1 MKNFK
6 KVISV
11 VMALAMIACSFT
23 AVSAA
28 KFADVADT
36 AAYAEAV
43 QVLEALNVV
52 NGVEQENG
60 TFNFEPEKSVTRA
73 EAATMIVGA
82 LNMADDATAAAG
94 TSQFGDVNS
103 QAAWA
108 AGFVNVGVAQ
118 GFIAGYD
125 AATFGPLDNV
135 TYAQLCVMLTQITG
149 YGEYAKAYG
158 GWPTG
163 YTTMAATA
171 GINKGVAVANDAA
184 LTKGQVAMMIW
195 NALQAPMLGV
205 ETYAISGNEYKPLD
219 GKDGDFKTLLSEKFD
234 AYVATVTID
243 QTPINDGLENDEV
256 VISVTKADWWPL
268 DESPIPDTN
277 AINYL
282 SQPATVAAG
291 IDVNSSYLQ
300 TGKAVFLVDEDDQL
314 EMIYFKATGKT
325 AAKELAADTY
335 YLQQN
340 LADSKQY
347 ATDHEKIRFG
357 STYYKFESSI
367 DVYVNGVNYTTI
379 TAAADEATDTESQK
393 ALDWLLG
400 NAKGTIKI
408 LKTVPTGEY
417 DVIFVNLY
425 QVAEV
430 TSVDADNDET
440 RITLAGVQ
448 GGLDAT
454 AESIDEIVITNDEV
468 EEGNVIVT
476 VTRNGEAATLASLKN
491 GDIIAYAADFGEV
504 DEGILTDPKVIDII
518 ATNDEISGT
527 VTAIDTNLTGAN
539 DNVYTIGGANYTL
552 IADRANPS
560 DPGDIDIKHSLDV
573 RLDPFGRIYDYEAN
587 GAAAQYAIA
596 LKLGQEDDQIK
607 LLLADGTTKTYDVDL
622 SKATNFSTAFA
633 GIDAV
638 ANVAGRVVTYEV
650 SGKTGK
656 ISAITL
662 VGAGNAITDKEYKSR
677 TSLLG
682 SGNKILDTT
691 PIILVDDDA
700 SVPFKEA
707 AKYSVLTK
715 EDLLDGTKYTGNA
728 YRINT
733 TVAFVVIT
741 NIGTAFGEDSRFAVA
756 ISEPESILT
765 EDGDRVKSVK
775 VLYEGKVQ
783 DMLFNTTAA
792 ADILVGTEVDDEVVK
807 YQTFFFETDSDGYV
821 NAIYDDF
828 ETEMSGLIDDDDWS
842 YKIYD
847 ENKPIQIATGVVV
860 DVTSSAITFA
870 TVDQVTAGTL
880 DTTLD
885 LDDTVKLV
893 DDPDTDDV
901 DEAAEYGNGI
911 VTYGFA
917 EGCVAYTYDESLQT
931 RVETDKFDDPSPSS
945 IKASNFASFDK
956 TTNAASGILN
966 DGKYA
971 EVNAGDMM
979 AKATVATVMIVDG
992 EVVAIFAIEK

>member
-11 VMALAMIACSFT
+11 VMALAMIVSSFT
-23 AVSAA
+23 AVSAS
-28 KFADVADT
+28 KFADVAET

-43 QVLEALNVV
+43 EVLGALGIV

-82 LNMADDATAAAG
+82 LNLANEAAAG
-94 TSQFGDVNS
+94 TSQFADVNS

-118 GFIAGYD
+118 GFISGYD
-125 AATFGPLDNV
+125 ANTFGPLDNV
-135 TYAQLCVMLTQITG
+135 TYAQMCVMLTKITG
-149 YGEYAKAYG
+149 YGEYAQAYG

-171 GINKGVAVANDAA
+171 GINKGVAAANDVA

-205 ETYAISGNEYKPLD
+205 ETYAVNGNEYKPLN
-219 GKDGDFKTLLSEKFD
+219 GKNGEFKTLLSEKFD
-234 AYVATVTID
+234 GYVATVTID

-268 DESPIPDTN
+268 DETPIPDVQ
-277 AINYL
+277 AVNYL
-282 SQPATVAAG
+282 SQPAKVAANV
-291 IDVNSSYLQ
+291 DVNGNYLQ

-314 EMIYFKATGKT
+314 EMIYFKSTGKT
-325 AAKELAADTY
+325 ASKELAADTY
-335 YLQQN
+335 YLQAN
-340 LADSKQY
+340 LADNKQY
-347 ATDHEKIRFG
+347 ATGHEKIRFG
-357 STYYKFESSI
+357 STYYKFESAI
-367 DVYVNGVNYTTI
+367 DVYVNGVNYATI
-379 TAAADEATDTESQK
+379 NAAADEATDTASQK

-417 DVIFVNLY
+417 NTIFVNFY
-425 QVAEV
+425 QVAEI
-430 TSVDADNDET
+430 TSIDFDNDET
-440 RITLAGVQ
+440 RITLAGAQ
-448 GGLDAT
+448 GSLDAT
-454 AESIDEIVITNDEV
+454 TDNIDEIVITNDEV

-476 VTRNGEAATLASLKN
+476 VTRNGEAADLKSLVN
-491 GDIIAYAADFGEV
+491 GDIIAYAADFGTAST
-504 DEGILTDPKVIDII
+504 LADPKVIDII
-518 ATNDEISGT
+518 ATNDKISGT

-552 IADRANPS
+552 IADSS
-560 DPGDIDIKHSLDV
+560 DPADPSDIDIKHSLDV

-596 LKLGQEDDQIK
+596 LKLGTEDDQIR
-607 LLLADGTTKTYDVDL
+607 LLLADGTTKTYEVDL
-622 SKATNFSTAFA
+622 SKATNFSTDFA
-633 GIDAV
+633 SIDTV
-638 ANVAGRVVTYEV
+638 ANVADRVVTYEV
-650 SGKTGK
+650 SGKSGK

-662 VGAGNAITDKEYKSR
+662 VGAGNAIADKEYKSR

-700 SVPFKEA
+700 SVPFKES
-707 AKYSVLTK
+707 AKYSTLTK
-715 EDLLDGTKYTGNA
+715 GDLLDGTKYTGNA

-741 NIGTAFGEDSRFAVA
+741 NVGTAFGEDSRFAVA
-756 ISEPESILT
+756 ISEPASVLT
-765 EDGDRVKSVK
+765 EDGDRVMSVK

-792 ADILVGTEVDDEVVK
+792 AAIAPQDV
-807 YQTFFFETDSDGYV
+807 FFFETDSDGYV
-821 NAIYDDF
+821 NAVYEAPF
-828 ETEMSGLIDDDDWS
+828 ATSMASLIDADDWS
-842 YKIYD
+842 YEIYD

-917 EGCVAYTYDESLQT
+917 EDCVAYTYDSSVKT
-931 RVETDKFDDPSPSS
+931 RVEEDKYDATAPSS
-945 IKASNFASFDK
+945 IKASNFATFD
-956 TTNAASGILN
+956 AAAGRLN
-966 DGKYA
+966 DGLYA
-971 EVNAGDMM
+971 ETNAGDML